1 MLPRICG
8 SNNWLALGINLIFLI
23 MLHSLWSFGAYKKQ
37 HLCSIN
43 EDLIEQ
49 LGIYNYSEIALESE
63 IDVVL
68 LVISRGS
75 SIENRKVLRKMVDNT
90 DKSFLLYNYKLLFL
104 FNNEED
110 DDDSI
115 EKDVI
120 VPKVDDNYKTVAL
133 KLLSSFHFL
142 GRQRRVQWIVKLD
155 DDIILN
161 LYELD
166 QYLSSLAWLSTDAI
180 HCRSVNNGVPMRDIN
195 QKW

>member
-1 MLPRICG
+1 M
-8 SNNWLALGINLIFLI
+8 NLEL
-23 MLHSLWSFGAYKKQ
+23 K
-37 HLCSIN
+37 C
-43 EDLIEQ
+43 
-49 LGIYNYSEIALESE
+49 
-63 IDVVL
+63 DVIL
-68 LVISRGS
+68 LVISRWQS
-75 SIENRKVLRKMVDNT
+75 VENRQILRNMVAKT

-104 FNNEED
+104 FNNED
-110 DDDSI
+110 DDDSSSSAI

-142 GRQRRVQWIVKLD
+142 SQRSNALWIVKLD

-166 QYLSSLAWLSTDAI
+166 QYLSSPTWQLHSDAI
-180 HCRSVNNGVPMRDIN
+180 HCKSINNGVPMRDIN